1 MLKQLNDYI
10 KAITY
15 LACIL
20 ECAWQLAACSPHSPS
35 DGLTHLHQV
44 SGTSLS
50 LQHEVSGQ
58 KLLDVAGKSVMP
70 VQTPPPE
77 VHDALNNQE
86 KSMVGRYMATIS
98 CQDPIAHCDV
108 GQQGSVEYI
117 INLMDDGSV
126 FRLIKSFGKVYADTR
141 ITQNYQHA
149 RWKVI
154 TEDQKKYVVVY
165 FNEHLRLYYLIDH
178 KGNIMMDSQRNFEIN
193 RYFFEHG
200 HPYTLKNYYLL
211 RVSN

>member
-10 KAITY
+10 KAIAY

-20 ECAWQLAACSPHSPS
+20 ECAWQLTACSPHSPS
-35 DGLTHLHQV
+35 DGLTHSHQAR
-44 SGTSLS
+44 GASLP
-50 LQHEVSGQ
+50 LQHDEGQ
-58 KLLDVAGKSVMP
+58 KLVDVAGKSVMP
-70 VQTPPPE
+70 EQTLPSE
-77 VHDALNNQE
+77 ERYVLNNQE
-86 KSMVGRYMATIS
+86 KSMVGRYMVTIS

-154 TEDQKKYVVVY
+154 TEDQKKYVAVY

-178 KGNIMMDSQRNFEIN
+178 KRNIMMDSQRNYEIN
-193 RYFFEHG
+193 RDFFEHG